1 MSFINARLADVYGVP
16 NVQGDALTQV
26 NLDPKQ
32 RAGLLTQPALLA
44 LWSDTART
52 DPSRRGTLVD
62 EKVFCL
68 DVPPPPA
75 NLPPAATLTPGMTQR
90 QATEAISSLSASCAA
105 CHALIDP
112 PGLVYEN
119 FDAIGRWR
127 TTDNGQPVDVS
138 GLRIL
143 NINDTPVVVSG
154 GPIELANVA
163 AQAASSQK
171 CMIRQWEAFALGK
184 PNANALDSN
193 IDLNEAYAVFKA
205 TSFNL
210 KELIVSVLT
219 TDAFLAP

>member
-1 MSFINARLADVYGVP
+1 AALYGVA

-26 NLDPKQ
+26 NLDPKE

-44 LWSDTART
+44 LWSDPART
-52 DPSRRGTLVD
+52 DPSRRGTRVL
-62 EKVFCL
+62 EKIFCRPI
-68 DVPPPPA
+68 PPPPA
-75 NLPPAATLTPGMTQR
+75 NIPPAAALTPGMTQR
-90 QATEAISSLSASCAA
+90 QATEAISTTLAACAA
-105 CHALIDP
+105 CHNLMDP

-138 GLRIL
+138 GLSIGIASGL
-143 NINDTPVVVSG
+143 NVSIADAPVVVN

-163 AQAASSQK
+163 AQAASSQQ
-171 CMIRQWEAFALGK
+171 CMAQQWLMYALK
-184 PNANALDSN
+184 LMYTLNTSTQIDALVADVYP
-193 IDLNEAYAVFKA
+193 IFK
-205 TSFNL
+205 SSGFNL